1 MTVDVVNKRGVS
13 IRLACEV
20 FQISQT
26 CYRYNKKRSV
36 ENELITEQT
45 IHYLLQRKGCNRVFI
60 SSKIKNGNDKRCRKN
75 FYMRLFIA
83 MPLTAYFRHCLQYQP
98 LPSESEIPL

>member
-1 MTVDVVNKRGVS
+1 MAVDVVNKRGVS

-36 ENELITEQT
+36 ENGLIA
-45 IHYLLQRKGCNRVFI
+45 GW
-60 SSKIKNGNDKRCRKN
+60 
-75 FYMRLFIA
+75 
-83 MPLTAYFRHCLQYQP
+83 LT
-98 LPSESEIPL
+98 